1 MLCYKIMRLL
11 GIDYG
16 TKRVGLALSDESGSM
31 AFPYKVLANSPTLQ
45 EELEHIITSEGIG
58 SIVIGHSLDKGGKPN
73 KVQPAIEALMTDLT
87 LATGLPIH
95 LEPEQFSTQA
105 ALQIQGRNAMTDAA
119 AATLI
124 LNSFI
129 TRQK

>member
-1 MLCYKIMRLL
+1 MRLL

-16 TKRVGLALSDESGSM
+16 SKRVGLALSDESGTM
-31 AFPYKVLANSPTLQ
+31 AFPHKVLPNSPTLCK
-45 EELEHIITSEGIG
+45 EIESIVTRENVSE
-58 SIVIGHSLDKGGKPN
+58 IVIGHSLNKNQQPN
-73 KVQPAIEALMTDLT
+73 KIQTAIEELVTDLT

-105 ALQIQGRNAMTDAA
+105 ALQIQGRTAMTDAA

-124 LNSFI
+124 LDSFI
-129 TRQK
+129 IKRTQAP